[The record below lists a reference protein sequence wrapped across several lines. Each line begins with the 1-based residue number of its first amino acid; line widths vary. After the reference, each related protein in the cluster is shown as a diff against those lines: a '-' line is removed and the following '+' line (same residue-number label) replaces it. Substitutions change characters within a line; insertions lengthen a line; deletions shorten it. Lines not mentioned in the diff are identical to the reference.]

1 MMKNDRHANLY
12 RLSLVAVGLSVCMGF
27 QAPSASAQEAGNAAA
42 LSKPAYRQVQLG
54 EEAQDNAQ
62 LTKVIA
68 QAGQLSRSIPALASI
83 MADDTRIIHLRP
95 AGAGKVTNI
104 HLVVGARVRRN
115 DVLLEYRNSSL
126 RVANVELLQAEAGL
140 ASAQAQEA
148 EAASSYQRAKQLAG
162 GALSRGEE
170 NRRYALLQQAKST
183 LAMREAD
190 MMNASNRIKEFNTT
204 TERGDQLQTS
214 TLVAPVDGLILSVN
228 TSMDGDLTQGQ
239 DVATIIDLSSVWIV
253 SEILPKDAAFITV
266 GARQWTSLPGHPEQ
280 KIESTVEMID
290 GVVNPAT
297 GLIRIR
303 SHIPN
308 ADYSL
313 RPGMMLNS
321 HTQSTTMVDGIII
334 PSEAVQRIDGVDVVF
349 VPVGAD
355 SFQLRPIKIGLE
367 SDGSTVVLEGLKEG
381 EPIVTRGSF
390 TLKSVLTLADAAGGD

>member
-12 RLSLVAVGLSVCMGF
+12 RLSLVAVGLSVCMGS
-27 QAPSASAQEAGNAAA
+27 QAPSVSAQEVGNAAA

-54 EEAQDNAQ
+54 KEAQDNAQ

-95 AGAGKVTNI
+95 AGAGKVTSI

-266 GARQWTSLPGHPEQ
+266 GARQWTSLPSHPEQ

-290 GVVNPAT
+290 GVVNSAT